1 MEYLLELKEIYKKFP
16 GVVALQNVDFSL
28 QKGEIRALVGENG
41 AGKSTLIKI
50 MSGAVQHD
58 VGSLFWMGQLVFLK
72 YPWKARQ
79 IGIAF
84 IHQNRSLIT
93 FLSGLEY
100 NYLG

>member
-50 MSGAVQHD
+50 MTGALQPD
-58 VGSLFWMGQLVFLK
+58 AGSLFWMGQPVSLN

-84 IHQNRSLIT
+84 IH
-93 FLSGLEY
+93 
-100 NYLG
+100 